1 MAIDAPGSSTLLEE
15 GGSNRMLEEPRRRDD
30 AIHWHEGKDEVKV
43 QDEVNVREA
52 A

>member
-1 MAIDAPGSSTLLEE
+1 MAIDGPASSTLLEE

-30 AIHWHEGKDEVKV
+30 AIHWREGKDEV
-43 QDEVNVREA
+43 DVREA

>member
-1 MAIDAPGSSTLLEE
+1 MAIDGPASSALVEE

-30 AIHWHEGKDEVKV
+30 AMQWCEGEEEV
-43 QDEVNVREA
+43 DVREA